1 MTQIKH
7 WPCLG
12 FAPYRCPSLQEGQV
26 NALARG
32 TRRVWLLQCGQS
44 EIYLGPHLSR
54 SVIASGPPYTLSV
67 PELAVLMAAD
77 L

>member
-1 MTQIKH
+1 M
-7 WPCLG
+7 
-12 FAPYRCPSLQEGQV
+12 

-44 EIYLGPHLSR
+44 GIYLGPDLSR